1 MVYYHTLNTTVI
13 TKIRKQRIIANKSAK
28 EISKIIKSTKTIE
41 KQRTDG
47 NIGNKYKK
55 WQLHQ

>member
-1 MVYYHTLNTTVI
+1 MVQYYTLNSTVI
-13 TKIRKQRIIANKSAK
+13 RKTTKQRIIANKSVK
-28 EISKIIKSTKTIE
+28 DIVKMSSTKMIE

-55 WQLHQ
+55 W